1 MKNIE
6 DINRASVKNIAS
18 KKKVPKFFPGDTIR
32 VGVRIVEGKR
42 ERIQN
47 FEGVCIAKKN
57 RDINSSFTVRKISFG
72 EGVERTFALY
82 SPIVSSIKVIRSGKV
97 KRAKLYY
104 LRDRKGKSAR
114 IVEKIRKN
122 IGIEVED
129 EWETGHVTGAIHI
142 PVDDLLDRTDEIPTD
157 KKVLFICAAGVRSGL
172 ACEMAASIGF
182 DSEML
187 YNIEDGT
194 PSWIASGLPTTY

>member
-6 DINRASVKNIAS
+6 EINKTSVKKILATR
-18 KKKVPKFFPGDTIR
+18 KIPKFSAGDTIK

-42 ERIQN
+42 ERVQY

-82 SPIVSSIKVIRSGKV
+82 SPIVGSIKVVRSGKV
-97 KRAKLYY
+97 RRAKLYY

-114 IVEKIRKN
+114 IAEKIKKR
-122 IGIEVED
+122 IGVDVSGQVTDNEIVE
-129 EWETGHVTGAIHI
+129 EESKKENLIK
-142 PVDDLLDRTDEIPTD
+142 D
-157 KKVLFICAAGVRSGL
+157 KDVALKAEPKKEKLKKKKK
-172 ACEMAASIGF
+172 
-182 DSEML
+182 
-187 YNIEDGT
+187 
-194 PSWIASGLPTTY
+194 

>member
-6 DINRASVKNIAS
+6 DINKANLQKLIAG
-18 KKKVPKFFPGDTIR
+18 KKIPEFFPGDTIR

-42 ERIQN
+42 ERVQN

-57 RDINSSFTVRKISFG
+57 RDINSSFKVRKISFG

-82 SPIVSSIKVIRSGKV
+82 SPVISSIKVIRSGKV

-114 IVEKIRKN
+114 IAEKMKKN
-122 IGIEVED
+122 IGVEVEVKSD
-129 EWETGHVTGAIHI
+129 IVIKTSENPSSDRLKTSANESNKDI
-142 PVDDLLDRTDEIPTD
+142 PNQTKKETD
-157 KKVLFICAAGVRSGL
+157 KKENKKPENLKK
-172 ACEMAASIGF
+172 
-182 DSEML
+182 
-187 YNIEDGT
+187 
-194 PSWIASGLPTTY
+194 

>member
-6 DINRASVKNIAS
+6 DINNSTIKKILE
-18 KKKVPKFFPGDTIR
+18 KKKIPNFFAGDTIK
-32 VGVRIVEGKR
+32 VGVRISEGKR
-42 ERIQN
+42 ERVQF

-82 SPIVSSIKVIRSGKV
+82 SPIVGSIKVVRSGKV

-114 IVEKIRKN
+114 ITEKTKKN
-122 IGIEVED
+122 IGIDVSEQTNTTEA
-129 EWETGHVTGAIHI
+129 EKKPLASTQSEK
-142 PVDDLLDRTDEIPTD
+142 PEIVKNDAD
-157 KKVLFICAAGVRSGL
+157 KKEATKKTEFKT
-172 ACEMAASIGF
+172 EKK
-182 DSEML
+182 
-187 YNIEDGT
+187 
-194 PSWIASGLPTTY
+194 